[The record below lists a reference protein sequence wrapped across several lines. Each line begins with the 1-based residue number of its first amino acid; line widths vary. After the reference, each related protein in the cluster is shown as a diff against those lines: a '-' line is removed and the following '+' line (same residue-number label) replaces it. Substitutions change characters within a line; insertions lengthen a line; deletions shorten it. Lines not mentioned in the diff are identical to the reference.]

1 MLIRNNRLYAI
12 QQQYMNLLESIE
24 ASEGEITPEID
35 QALQFTQQQMQ
46 EAGVN
51 IGLSIKALD
60 YSEEVLDKE
69 IERLTAYRAKIR
81 KSKELLKN
89 RLSTAM
95 QQFGIERISSPIVN
109 LSFRRSE
116 AIEVTDESAIPAAY
130 IEPQPPKI
138 SKTKIKEAI
147 NAGAVVPGAFL
158 VNRQNLIIK

>member
-12 QQQYMNLLESIE
+12 QQQYMNLLECIE

-130 IEPQPPKI
+130 LDHKPPTV
-138 SKTKIKEAI
+138 SKTKIKDAI
-147 NAGAVVPGAFL
+147 NAGTTVPGVSL
-158 VNRQNLIIK
+158 VTRQNLIIK